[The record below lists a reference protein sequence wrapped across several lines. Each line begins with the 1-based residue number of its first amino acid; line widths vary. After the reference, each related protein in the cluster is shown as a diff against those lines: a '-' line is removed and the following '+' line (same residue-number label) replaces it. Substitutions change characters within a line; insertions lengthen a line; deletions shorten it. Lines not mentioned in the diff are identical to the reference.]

1 MKPEPLPLP
10 PSPNWYCARC
20 SDAAP
25 GGIFGFAARTSVFLV
40 RVGPSAGANPGAPP
54 FRVVGELVGHTERVS
69 GFTFSHHPGQYN
81 LCATSSDDGTV
92 KIWDVETKSVVTE
105 HTLHQHTISALHWS
119 PTVKDLIVSGDEK
132 GVVFCYWL
140 NRNDSQHFFPEP
152 RTIFCL
158 TCSPHH
164 EDLVAIGYKDGIVV
178 IIDISKKGEV
188 IHRLRGHD
196 DEIHSIAWCPLSGED
211 CLPVNQEEN
220 SEEPDIPNGKLVAET
235 PITKDCYLA
244 TGSKDQTIRIWSCSR
259 GRGIMVLKLP
269 FLKRRGGGVDPAVK
283 ERLWLTLH
291 WPNNQPTQLVSS
303 CFGGELLL
311 WDLTQSWRRK
321 YTLFSTSAEGQNHSR
336 IIFNLCPLK
345 TEDGKQLLLS
355 TSMDRD
361 VKCWDMTTLE
371 CCWTLPSLGGF
382 AYSLAFSPVDVGC
395 LAIGVG
401 DGMIRVWNTLS
412 IKNNYEVKS
421 LWQGVKSKVTALCWH
436 PNKEG
441 CLAFGTDDGKVG
453 LYDTCSNKPP
463 QISSTYHKKTVY
475 RLAWGPPVPPM
486 SLGGEGDR
494 PSLTLYSCGGEGI
507 VLQHNPWK
515 LSGEAFN
522 INKLVRDTNSIRYKL
537 PVHTEISWK
546 GDGKVM
552 ALGNEDG
559 SIEIFQ
565 VPNLKLLCTIQQ
577 HHKLV
582 NAIVWHHE
590 HGSRPE
596 LSCLIASG
604 SNNAV
609 IYVHNLRTVLESN
622 PESPVTITEPF
633 RTLSGHTAKVTSL
646 AWSPHHDGR
655 LVSACYDGTAQV
667 WDALREEPLFNF
679 RGHRGRL
686 LCVAWSPVDPECIYS
701 GADDFCVYRWLTSMQ
716 DHSRPPQGKK
726 CVELEK
732 KRLSQPKPK
741 LKKKK
746 KPTLRLP
753 GKQDS
758 SIVTEDES
766 SRETS
771 VPVENGVSDQD
782 GEEEAQEP
790 ELPPSPV
797 VPGEAVSCIS
807 VSLGNRNEKSKVT
820 VNSKA
825 TSLKKEPPKEKPEA
839 LLKKRKARSM
849 LPLSTS
855 LDHRSKEELHRDCLV
870 LATATHAKAELN
882 EDVSADLEERFHL
895 GLFTDR
901 ATLYRMMETEG
912 KGHLESG
919 HPELFHQL
927 MLWKGDL
934 KGVLQAAAE
943 RGELTDS
950 LVAVAPV
957 AGYSVWL
964 WAVEAFAKQLCFQDQ
979 YVKAA
984 SYLLSIHKVYE
995 AVDLL
1000 KSNHF
1005 YREAIAV
1012 AKARLRPEDPVLKDL
1027 YLSWG
1032 SILEKDGHYA
1042 IAAKCYLG
1050 ATSAYDA
1057 AKVLARKGDAAS
1069 LRTAAELASIAG
1081 ESELAASLA
1090 LRCAQELLLVK
1101 NWVGA
1106 QEALGLHE
1114 SLQGQRLVFCL
1125 LELLCRHLEEKQ
1137 PPEVRSPSSVYHQ
1150 WATGSEGD
1158 LVQKV
1163 TGVWRNTFSVDTP
1176 EQCRAAL
1183 KKLQDVKY
1191 PSATSNTPFR
1201 QLLLHVCHDLTL
1213 AILSQQTASWEEAV
1227 PALLQ
1232 AVLRSYTSGNF
1243 TLMQEIY
1250 SAFLPSGCDY
1260 LRDKLGDLSL
1270 ATAAFKSLEAFF
1282 IYGQLYEVWWSLCG
1296 LGPESSIWV
1305 KSTVP
1310 AEQREPE
1317 DSASAE
1323 DAEPAAAAAQPQSSP
1338 PSGPG
1343 LRLSGESERL
1353 LSACRE
1359 LFSERHASLQA
1370 SQRTVAEVQETLA
1383 EMIRQHQKSQ
1393 LCKATANG
1401 PSRDDP
1407 GQEAEQAPSRPQS
1420 PSREESNAPV
1430 SLPELTRRLTE
1441 ANKKIAEFPESI
1453 KAWPFPDVLECCL
1466 VLLHIGSQCPGAV
1479 NPEMQQQAEELL
1491 QKYGHTRAYR
1501 RYCQTL
1507 HT

>member
-1 MKPEPLPLP
+1 MKPEPRTLP
-10 PSPNWYCARC
+10 PSPNWYCSRC

-40 RVGPSAGANPGAPP
+40 RVGPGAGASPGVPP

-92 KIWDVETKSVVTE
+92 KIWDVETKAVVTE

-140 NRNDSQHFFPEP
+140 NRNDSQHIFTEP

-164 EDLVAIGYKDGIVV
+164 ENLVAIGYKDGIVV

-188 IHRLRGHD
+188 IHRFRGHD

-211 CLPVNQEEN
+211 CLSINQEEN
-220 SEEPDIPNGKLVAET
+220 SEEPDIPNGKLIAET
-235 PITKDCYLA
+235 PITKGCYLA
-244 TGSKDQTIRIWSCSR
+244 TGSKDQTIRVWSCSR
-259 GRGIMVLKLP
+259 GRGVMVLKLP
-269 FLKRRGGGVDPAVK
+269 FLKRRSGGVDLTVK

-291 WPNNQPTQLVSS
+291 WPKNQPTQLVSS

-321 YTLFSTSAEGQNHSR
+321 YMLFSSSAEGHNHSR
-336 IIFNLCPLK
+336 IVFNLCPLQ

-382 AYSLAFSPVDVGC
+382 AYSLAFSPVDVGS

-412 IKNNYEVKS
+412 IKNNYDVKNF
-421 LWQGVKSKVTALCWH
+421 WQGVKSKVTALCWH

-515 LSGEAFN
+515 LSGEAFD

-596 LSCLIASG
+596 LSCLLASG

-609 IYVHNLRTVLESN
+609 IYVHNLKAVLESN
-622 PESPVTITEPF
+622 PESPITITEPY
-633 RTLSGHTAKVTSL
+633 RTLSGHTAKITSL

-667 WDALREEPLFNF
+667 WDALQEEPLFNF

-726 CVELEK
+726 CIELEK
-732 KRLSQPKPK
+732 KRLSQFKPK

-753 GKQDS
+753 VKQDS
-758 SIVTEDES
+758 SIGNEDES
-766 SRETS
+766 VKENLG
-771 VPVENGVSDQD
+771 PLENGLSDQD

-790 ELPPSPV
+790 ELPPSPMV
-797 VPGEAVSCIS
+797 YGEPVSCTA
-807 VSLGNRNEKSKVT
+807 VSLGFEKSKVT
-820 VNSKA
+820 VSSKA

-934 KGVLQAAAE
+934 KGVLQAAVE

-995 AVDLL
+995 AVELL
-1000 KSNHF
+1000 KSNHL

-1032 SILEKDGHYA
+1032 SILERDGHYA

-1069 LRTAAELASIAG
+1069 LRTAAELAAIAG
-1081 ESELAASLA
+1081 ENELAASLA

-1137 PPEVRSPSSVYHQ
+1137 PPEIRGPSSIYHQ
-1150 WATGSEGD
+1150 WATGSKGP
-1158 LVQKV
+1158 LVQRV
-1163 TGVWRNTFSVDTP
+1163 TGVWRSAFSVDTP

-1183 KKLQDVKY
+1183 LKLQDVKY

-1201 QLLLHVCHDLTL
+1201 QLLLHVCHYLTL
-1213 AILSQQTASWEEAV
+1213 AMLSQQAASWEETV

-1232 AVLRSYTSGNF
+1232 AVVRSYTSGNF

-1250 SAFLPSGCDY
+1250 STFLPGGCDH
-1260 LRDKLGDLSL
+1260 LRDKLGDLSP
-1270 ATAAFKSLEAFF
+1270 TMAAFKSLEAFC
-1282 IYGQLYEVWWSLCG
+1282 IYGQLYEVWWSFCG
-1296 LGPESSIWV
+1296 SGPESSVWV
-1305 KSTVP
+1305 LSAESTVSDK
-1310 AEQREPE
+1310 QSKPE
-1317 DSASAE
+1317 DSTSAE
-1323 DAEPAAAAAQPQSSP
+1323 AVEQPP
-1338 PSGPG
+1338 GPG
-1343 LRLSGESERL
+1343 LRLSAESERL
-1353 LSACRE
+1353 LGACKE

-1393 LCKATANG
+1393 LCKTTANG
-1401 PSRDDP
+1401 PNRDEP
-1407 GQEAEQAPSRPQS
+1407 SQEAEPAPSPPPS
-1420 PSREESNAPV
+1420 PAEERNAPV

-1441 ANKKIAEFPESI
+1441 ANERIAEFPESI

-1466 VLLHIGSQCPGAV
+1466 VLLHISSQCPGAV
-1479 NPEMQQQAEELL
+1479 DPEMQQQAQKLL
-1491 QKYGHTRAYR
+1491 HKYGHTRAYR
-1501 RYCQTL
+1501 RHCQTR

>member
-1 MKPEPLPLP
+1 MKPEPRTLP

-40 RVGPSAGANPGAPP
+40 RVGPGAGASPGAPP

-92 KIWDVETKSVVTE
+92 KIWDVETKAVVTE
-105 HTLHQHTISALHWS
+105 HSLHQHTISALHWS

-140 NRNDSQHFFPEP
+140 NRNDSQHLFTEP

-211 CLPVNQEEN
+211 CLSIHQEEN
-220 SEEPDIPNGKLVAET
+220 SEPSIPNGKLITET
-235 PITKDCYLA
+235 PITKGCYLA

-269 FLKRRGGGVDPAVK
+269 FLKRRGGGVDPTVK

-291 WPNNQPTQLVSS
+291 WPKNQPTQLVSS

-336 IIFNLCPLK
+336 IVFNLCPLK

-361 VKCWDMTTLE
+361 VKCWDMATLE

-412 IKNNYEVKS
+412 IKNNYDVKNF
-421 LWQGVKSKVTALCWH
+421 WQGVKSKVTALCWH

-515 LSGEAFN
+515 LSGEAFD

-596 LSCLIASG
+596 LSCLLASG

-726 CVELEK
+726 CIELEK

-746 KPTLRLP
+746 KPTFRLP
-753 GKQDS
+753 AKQDS
-758 SIVTEDES
+758 SIGNEEES
-766 SRETS
+766 ARENS
-771 VPVENGVSDQD
+771 GPVENGVSDQD
-782 GEEEAQEP
+782 AEEEAQEP

-797 VPGEAVSCIS
+797 VSGEAVSCTA
-807 VSLGNRNEKSKVT
+807 VSLGFEKLKVT
-820 VNSKA
+820 VSSKA

-870 LATATHAKAELN
+870 LATATHAKELN

-995 AVDLL
+995 AVELL

-1032 SILEKDGHYA
+1032 SILERDGHYA

-1114 SLQGQRLVFCL
+1114 SLQGQRLVFSL

-1137 PPEVRSPSSVYHQ
+1137 PPEVRSPSSVYHP
-1150 WATGSEGD
+1150 WAAGSEGT
-1158 LVQKV
+1158 LVQRV
-1163 TGVWRNTFSVDTP
+1163 ASVWRSAFGVDTP

-1183 KKLQDVKY
+1183 RKLQDVKY
-1191 PSATSNTPFR
+1191 PSATSNTPFK

-1213 AILSQQTASWEEAV
+1213 AMLSQQAASWEEAV

-1232 AVLRSYTSGNF
+1232 AVLQSYTSGNF

-1250 SAFLPSGCDY
+1250 SAFLPGGCDH

-1296 LGPESSIWV
+1296 PGPESSIWV
-1305 KSTVP
+1305 ESTVP
-1310 AEQREPE
+1310 AEQREPD
-1317 DSASAE
+1317 DSAS
-1323 DAEPAAAAAQPQSSP
+1323 DKDTEPGAAAQPQSSQP
-1338 PSGPG
+1338 PGAG

-1359 LFSERHASLQA
+1359 LFSERHASLQS

-1401 PSRDDP
+1401 PNRDDP
-1407 GQEAEQAPSRPQS
+1407 GQEAEQAASQPQS
-1420 PSREESNAPV
+1420 LSREEGNAPV

-1441 ANKKIAEFPESI
+1441 ANERIAEFPESV

-1479 NPEMQQQAEELL
+1479 NPEMQQQAQKLL
-1491 QKYGHTRAYR
+1491 QKYGHSRTYR
-1501 RYCQTL
+1501 RHCQTL
-1507 HT
+1507 RT

>member
-1 MKPEPLPLP
+1 M
-10 PSPNWYCARC
+10 
-20 SDAAP
+20 
-25 GGIFGFAARTSVFLV
+25 
-40 RVGPSAGANPGAPP
+40 
-54 FRVVGELVGHTERVS
+54 
-69 GFTFSHHPGQYN
+69 
-81 LCATSSDDGTV
+81 
-92 KIWDVETKSVVTE
+92 
-105 HTLHQHTISALHWS
+105 
-119 PTVKDLIVSGDEK
+119 
-132 GVVFCYWL
+132 
-140 NRNDSQHFFPEP
+140 
-152 RTIFCL
+152 
-158 TCSPHH
+158 
-164 EDLVAIGYKDGIVV
+164 GYKDGIVV

-196 DEIHSIAWCPLSGED
+196 DEIHSIAWCPLFGED
-211 CLPVNQEEN
+211 CLSINQEEN
-220 SEEPDIPNGKLVAET
+220 SEEPDIPNGKLIAET
-235 PITKDCYLA
+235 PITKGCYLA

-269 FLKRRGGGVDPAVK
+269 FLKRRGGGVDPTVK

-291 WPNNQPTQLVSS
+291 WPKNQPTQLVSS

-336 IIFNLCPLK
+336 IVFNLCPLK

-361 VKCWDMTTLE
+361 VKCWDMATLE

-412 IKNNYEVKS
+412 IKNNYDVKNF
-421 LWQGVKSKVTALCWH
+421 WQGVKSKVTALCWH

-453 LYDTCSNKPP
+453 LYDTCSNN
-463 QISSTYHKKTVY
+463 
-475 RLAWGPPVPPM
+475 
-486 SLGGEGDR
+486 
-494 PSLTLYSCGGEGI
+494 CGGEGI

-515 LSGEAFN
+515 LSGEAFD

-622 PESPVTITEPF
+622 SESPVTITEPF

-655 LVSACYDGTAQV
+655 LVSACYDGTAQ
-667 WDALREEPLFNF
+667 
-679 RGHRGRL
+679 
-686 LCVAWSPVDPECIYS
+686 
-701 GADDFCVYRWLTSMQ
+701 
-716 DHSRPPQGKK
+716 
-726 CVELEK
+726 
-732 KRLSQPKPK
+732 
-741 LKKKK
+741 
-746 KPTLRLP
+746 
-753 GKQDS
+753 
-758 SIVTEDES
+758 
-766 SRETS
+766 
-771 VPVENGVSDQD
+771 
-782 GEEEAQEP
+782 
-790 ELPPSPV
+790 
-797 VPGEAVSCIS
+797 
-807 VSLGNRNEKSKVT
+807 
-820 VNSKA
+820 
-825 TSLKKEPPKEKPEA
+825 
-839 LLKKRKARSM
+839 
-849 LPLSTS
+849 
-855 LDHRSKEELHRDCLV
+855 
-870 LATATHAKAELN
+870 
-882 EDVSADLEERFHL
+882 
-895 GLFTDR
+895 
-901 ATLYRMMETEG
+901 
-912 KGHLESG
+912 
-919 HPELFHQL
+919 
-927 MLWKGDL
+927 
-934 KGVLQAAAE
+934 
-943 RGELTDS
+943 
-950 LVAVAPV
+950 
-957 AGYSVWL
+957 
-964 WAVEAFAKQLCFQDQ
+964 WAVEATGKQLCFQDQ

-995 AVDLL
+995 AVELL

-1012 AKARLRPEDPVLKDL
+1012 AKARLRPGDPVLKDL

-1032 SILEKDGHYA
+1032 SILERDGHYA

-1106 QEALGLHE
+1106 QEALGLLE

-1150 WATGSEGD
+1150 WATGSEGT
-1158 LVQKV
+1158 LVQRV
-1163 TGVWRNTFSVDTP
+1163 TDVWRSTLSVDTP

-1183 KKLQDVKY
+1183 QKLQDVKY

-1213 AILSQQTASWEEAV
+1213 AMLSQQAASWEEAV

-1250 SAFLPSGCDY
+1250 SAFLPDGCDH

-1282 IYGQLYEVWWSLCG
+1282 IYGQLYEVWWALCG
-1296 LGPESSIWV
+1296 PVPESSIWV
-1305 KSTVP
+1305 KST
-1310 AEQREPE
+1310 ASEEQGEPE
-1317 DSASAE
+1317 DSTSAK
-1323 DAEPAAAAAQPQSSP
+1323 DTEPGATALPQSSQP
-1338 PSGPG
+1338 PDPG
-1343 LRLSGESERL
+1343 LKLSAETEHL

-1359 LFSERHASLQA
+1359 LFSERHASLQTF
-1370 SQRTVAEVQETLA
+1370 QRTVAEIQETLA

-1393 LCKATANG
+1393 LCKAMADG
-1401 PSRDDP
+1401 PNRDDP
-1407 GQEAEQAPSRPQS
+1407 SQETEQLPSQPQS
-1420 PSREESNAPV
+1420 PSREERKTPV

-1441 ANKKIAEFPESI
+1441 ANERIAEFPESI

-1479 NPEMQQQAEELL
+1479 NPEMQQQAQELL

-1501 RYCQTL
+1501 RHCQTL

>member
-1 MKPEPLPLP
+1 MKPEPRTLP

-40 RVGPSAGANPGAPP
+40 RVGPGAGASPGAPP

-92 KIWDVETKSVVTE
+92 KIWNVETKAVVTE
-105 HTLHQHTISALHWS
+105 HSLHQHTISALHWS

-140 NRNDSQHFFPEP
+140 NRNDSQHIFTEP

-164 EDLVAIGYKDGIVV
+164 EDLVAIGYKDGIVI

-196 DEIHSIAWCPLSGED
+196 DEIHSIAWCPLFGED
-211 CLPVNQEEN
+211 CLSINQEEN
-220 SEEPDIPNGKLVAET
+220 SEEPDIPNGKLIAET
-235 PITKDCYLA
+235 PITKGCYLA

-269 FLKRRGGGVDPAVK
+269 FLKRRGGGVDPTVK

-291 WPNNQPTQLVSS
+291 WPKNQPTQLVSS

-336 IIFNLCPLK
+336 IVFNLCPLK

-361 VKCWDMTTLE
+361 VKCWDMATLE

-412 IKNNYEVKS
+412 IKNNYDVKNF
-421 LWQGVKSKVTALCWH
+421 WQGVKSKVTAS
-436 PNKEG
+436 
-441 CLAFGTDDGKVG
+441 F
-453 LYDTCSNKPP
+453 SF
-463 QISSTYHKKTVY
+463 I
-475 RLAWGPPVPPM
+475 
-486 SLGGEGDR
+486 GGEGDR

-515 LSGEAFN
+515 LSGEAFD

-537 PVHTEISWK
+537 PVHTEVSWK

-622 PESPVTITEPF
+622 SESPVTITEPF

-686 LCVAWSPVDPECIYS
+686 LCVVWSPVDPECIYS

-726 CVELEK
+726 CIELEK

-746 KPTLRLP
+746 KPALRLP
-753 GKQDS
+753 VKQDS
-758 SIVTEDES
+758 SIGNEDES
-766 SRETS
+766 SRENS
-771 VPVENGVSDQD
+771 GPIENGVSDQD
-782 GEEEAQEP
+782 GEEEAQEL

-797 VPGEAVSCIS
+797 VAGEAVSCTA
-807 VSLGNRNEKSKVT
+807 VSIGFDKSKVI
-820 VNSKA
+820 VSNKV
-825 TSLKKEPPKEKPEA
+825 TSLKKEPPKEKPDA

-870 LATATHAKAELN
+870 LATATHAKAELK

-934 KGVLQAAAE
+934 KGVLKGAAE

-995 AVDLL
+995 AVELL

-1090 LRCAQELLLVK
+1090 LRCAQELLLAK

-1150 WATGSEGD
+1150 WATGSEGT
-1158 LVQKV
+1158 LVQRV
-1163 TGVWRNTFSVDTP
+1163 TDVWRSTFSVDTP

-1183 KKLQDVKY
+1183 QKLQDVKY

-1213 AILSQQTASWEEAV
+1213 AMLSQQAASWEEAV

-1232 AVLRSYTSGNF
+1232 AVLQSYTSGNF

-1250 SAFLPSGCDY
+1250 SAFLPGGCDH

-1296 LGPESSIWV
+1296 TVPESSVWV
-1305 KSTVP
+1305 KNTVS

-1317 DSASAE
+1317 DRASAKDTE
-1323 DAEPAAAAAQPQSSP
+1323 PEAIAEPQASQAPA
-1338 PSGPG
+1338 PG
-1343 LRLSGESERL
+1343 LRLSAESEHL

-1359 LFSERHASLQA
+1359 LFSERHASLQT

-1383 EMIRQHQKSQ
+1383 EMIRQHQKTQ

-1401 PSRDDP
+1401 SNRDDP
-1407 GQEAEQAPSRPQS
+1407 SQEAEQAPSQPES
-1420 PSREESNAPV
+1420 LSREERKAPA

-1441 ANKKIAEFPESI
+1441 ANEKIAEFPESV

-1479 NPEMQQQAEELL
+1479 NPEMQQQAQELL

-1501 RYCQTL
+1501 RHCQTL

>member
-1 MKPEPLPLP
+1 MSGSTEAPEFKRRLT
-10 PSPNWYCARC
+10 ARMR
-20 SDAAP
+20 S
-25 GGIFGFAARTSVFLV
+25 
-40 RVGPSAGANPGAPP
+40 
-54 FRVVGELVGHTERVS
+54 
-69 GFTFSHHPGQYN
+69 
-81 LCATSSDDGTV
+81 
-92 KIWDVETKSVVTE
+92 
-105 HTLHQHTISALHWS
+105 
-119 PTVKDLIVSGDEK
+119 
-132 GVVFCYWL
+132 
-140 NRNDSQHFFPEP
+140 
-152 RTIFCL
+152 
-158 TCSPHH
+158 
-164 EDLVAIGYKDGIVV
+164 
-178 IIDISKKGEV
+178 
-188 IHRLRGHD
+188 
-196 DEIHSIAWCPLSGED
+196 
-211 CLPVNQEEN
+211 
-220 SEEPDIPNGKLVAET
+220 
-235 PITKDCYLA
+235 
-244 TGSKDQTIRIWSCSR
+244 
-259 GRGIMVLKLP
+259 IMVLKLP
-269 FLKRRGGGVDPAVK
+269 FLKRRGGGVDPTVK

-291 WPNNQPTQLVSS
+291 WPKNQPTQLVSS

-336 IIFNLCPLK
+336 IVFNLCPLK

-361 VKCWDMTTLE
+361 VKCWDMATLE

-412 IKNNYEVKS
+412 IKNNYDVKNF
-421 LWQGVKSKVTALCWH
+421 WQGVKSKVTALCWH

-515 LSGEAFN
+515 LSGEAFD

-622 PESPVTITEPF
+622 SESPVTITEPF

-686 LCVAWSPVDPECIYS
+686 LCVVWSPVDPECIYS

-726 CVELEK
+726 CIELEK

-753 GKQDS
+753 VKQDS
-758 SIVTEDES
+758 SIGNEEES
-766 SRETS
+766 IRENS
-771 VPVENGVSDQD
+771 GPIENGVSDQD

-797 VPGEAVSCIS
+797 D
-807 VSLGNRNEKSKVT
+807 
-820 VNSKA
+820 
-825 TSLKKEPPKEKPEA
+825 A

-855 LDHRSKEELHRDCLV
+855 LDHRSKEELHRDCLI
-870 LATATHAKAELN
+870 LATATHAKELN

-901 ATLYRMMETEG
+901 ATLYRMMEAEA
-912 KGHLESG
+912 HALERR
-919 HPELFHQL
+919 F
-927 MLWKGDL
+927 
-934 KGVLQAAAE
+934 E
-943 RGELTDS
+943 RRSRGSRRERRAYRQSRGCGTS
-950 LVAVAPV
+950 
-957 AGYSVWL
+957 
-964 WAVEAFAKQLCFQDQ
+964 
-979 YVKAA
+979 
-984 SYLLSIHKVYE
+984 
-995 AVDLL
+995 
-1000 KSNHF
+1000 
-1005 YREAIAV
+1005 REAIAV
-1012 AKARLRPEDPVLKDL
+1012 AKARLRPDDPVLKDL

-1032 SILEKDGHYA
+1032 SILERDGHYA

-1150 WATGSEGD
+1150 WATGSEGT
-1158 LVQKV
+1158 LVQRV
-1163 TGVWRNTFSVDTP
+1163 TDVWRSTLSVDTP

-1183 KKLQDVKY
+1183 QKLQDVKY

-1213 AILSQQTASWEEAV
+1213 AMLSQQAASWEEAV

-1250 SAFLPSGCDY
+1250 SAFLPDGCDH

-1282 IYGQLYEVWWSLCG
+1282 IYGQLYEVWWALCG
-1296 LGPESSIWV
+1296 PVPESSIWV
-1305 KSTVP
+1305 KST
-1310 AEQREPE
+1310 ASEEQGEPE
-1317 DSASAE
+1317 DSTSAK
-1323 DAEPAAAAAQPQSSP
+1323 DTEPGATAQPQSSQP
-1338 PSGPG
+1338 PDPG
-1343 LRLSGESERL
+1343 LKLSAETEHL

-1359 LFSERHASLQA
+1359 LFSERHASLQTF
-1370 SQRTVAEVQETLA
+1370 QRTVAEIQETLA

-1393 LCKATANG
+1393 LCKAMADG
-1401 PSRDDP
+1401 PNRDDP
-1407 GQEAEQAPSRPQS
+1407 SQETEQLPSQPQS
-1420 PSREESNAPV
+1420 PSREERKTPV

-1441 ANKKIAEFPESI
+1441 ANERIAEFPESI

-1479 NPEMQQQAEELL
+1479 NPEMQQQAQELL

-1501 RYCQTL
+1501 RHCQTL